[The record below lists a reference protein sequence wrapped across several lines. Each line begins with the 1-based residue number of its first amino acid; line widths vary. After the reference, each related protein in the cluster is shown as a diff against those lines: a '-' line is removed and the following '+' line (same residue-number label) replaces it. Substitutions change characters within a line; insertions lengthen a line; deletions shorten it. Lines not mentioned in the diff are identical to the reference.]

1 MMRKFN
7 KKKVSRRGAIL
18 VTVVFV
24 LAFATIFIA
33 AAMTLTQ
40 ATRKRI
46 YNEAESDQARLT
58 VTSVAEAF
66 YHAVNMCE
74 FDDETLVAMCDADT
88 TVNVYASASAD
99 TVPGLQ
105 NEGDTDT
112 APVSYTSVRFYRKEN
127 VVGATKDEEFTYYAD
142 FSTHIYNN
150 VQSVRATLT
159 YTPQPKNTGSAPFDT
174 QIDLN
179 TKFGQN
185 NLQEV
190 GKGTPGND
198 YDNVFLVRKGGL
210 NIDSGFSSNAVMVY
224 CDGQVGFKAE
234 NFQCEDLVFLTGAVL
249 HNYGNGVQ
257 TNFGDDSKV
266 KNLFFFG
273 DNNEQ
278 IADSGKGNWSKSGL
292 NFYLCNRS
300 NSSNNSKEWT
310 NNNNVY
316 TITTAGEVTST
327 AKPTMTDAEKNA
339 FKKKVQKY
347 AQYNEKYKAGGS
359 QAFPT
364 TDSFL
369 ASAKNLKIDK
379 TYGGTK
385 NDSTLTKR
393 EKTLKEFCE
402 GYCWQKTSAVVPG
415 GCYHITE
422 DGGLDDKENN
432 RWDSTSLICEPYIMV
447 LDHTQT
453 YRFYF
458 GANKKFN
465 LNYVTFIVDTPTPGN
480 PVIFILEDGAEIYWP
495 GKGSPTK
502 SNGYVGS
509 NGIFA
514 VQSRNYEP
522 EQAYTYIR
530 NLVKGCSQDA
540 QAFASNHGKYNGS
553 NEPCAMVI
561 GMGHNKFIVDKAV
574 VIEAFVGLFN
584 EKYESDKQSL
594 VGFRNGDSAVFY
606 GRLMT
611 DGLGF
616 VGENGQADQGSI
628 FNPAC
633 PGTTTLIGSD
643 PTLKKLITGFK
654 LTSMIYYY
662 DLPTVS

>member
-1 MMRKFN
+1 MRKFN
-7 KKKVSRRGAIL
+7 KKKVRRRGAIL

-159 YTPQPKNTGSAPFDT
+159 YTPQPKNKGSAPFDT

-185 NLQEV
+185 NLSEV
-190 GKGTPGND
+190 GKGGD
-198 YDNVFLVRKGGL
+198 DDNNAFLVRKGGL
-210 NIDSGFSSNAVMVY
+210 NVDSTFSTNAVMVY
-224 CDGQVGFKAE
+224 CDGQVGFKDE
-234 NFQCEDLVFLTGAVL
+234 NFLCEDLVFLTGAVL
-249 HNYGNGVQ
+249 HNYGTGVQ
-257 TNFGDDSKV
+257 TNFKGNV

-278 IADSGKGNWSKSGL
+278 IADSKKGNWSKTGL

-300 NSSNNSKEWT
+300 NSSENSKDWT
-310 NNNNVY
+310 SGNNVY
-316 TITTAGEVTST
+316 TITAAGEVTST
-327 AKPTMTDAEKNA
+327 DKPTMTEAEKTA
-339 FKKKVQKY
+339 FKKKVQRY
-347 AQYNEKYKAGGS
+347 AAYNEKYKAGGS

-369 ASAKNLKIDK
+369 ESAKNLKIDK
-379 TYGGTK
+379 THSGSK

-393 EKTLKEFCE
+393 EKTLKELCDE
-402 GYCWQKTSAVVPG
+402 YSWQKSGAVVPG
-415 GCYHITE
+415 GQYFISK

-432 RWDSTSLICEPYIMV
+432 RFSSTSKICEPYIFV

-458 GANKKFN
+458 GANQEFN
-465 LNYVTFIVDTPTPGN
+465 LNYVTFIVDQPTPGN
-480 PVIFILEDGAEIYWP
+480 PVLFILEDGAKINWP
-495 GKGSPTK
+495 GAGSPTK

-514 VQSRNYEP
+514 VQTRNKTP
-522 EQAYTYIR
+522 EQAYNYIL
-530 NLVKGCSQDA
+530 NLVGNASQDTK
-540 QAFASNHGKYNGS
+540 AFASSEGKYDGK
-553 NEPCAMVI
+553 NEPCAMI
-561 GMGHNKFIVDKAV
+561 LGMGHNQLLIDKAV
-574 VIEAFVGLFN
+574 VIEAFIGMFN
-584 EKYESDKQSL
+584 EKYETDKQSL
-594 VGFRNGDSAVFY
+594 VGFRNGDNAVFY

-616 VGENGQADQGSI
+616 VGVGGAVDSGNI
-628 FNPAC
+628 FNPAS
-633 PGTTTLIGSD
+633 PGTSTLIGSD

-662 DLPTVS
+662 DLPTV